1 MLSSTVLIV
10 LFYRVQ
16 VKKCDMDIVSN
27 RMVRFERALKM
38 YAPHLNLLADMWCKI
53 TEEGQ
58 KFKLTKEIAVFC
70 ECD

>member
-1 MLSSTVLIV
+1 
-10 LFYRVQ
+10 
-16 VKKCDMDIVSN
+16 MDIVSN